1 MSAALESAVGVS
13 SAMGQTLQNAKIL
26 ARRDVCSMRED
37 GRTRVLHNAN
47 MAKTAD
53 EREPNHL
60 KAWREF
66 RHMTQEELAAKVGT
80 TGAVISL
87 LESGSRKLSPKW
99 LRALAPALD
108 TRPGYLLDH
117 DPNDVPTDV
126 MEIWGDI
133 SDEDKPAAIRALQ
146 GFRRTGTTG

>member
-1 MSAALESAVGVS
+1 MV
-13 SAMGQTLQNAKIL
+13 
-26 ARRDVCSMRED
+26 DVCNLRED
-37 GRTRVLHNAN
+37 RDRPILHNAN

-66 RHMTQEELAAKVGT
+66 RFMTQEELASKVGT

-99 LRALAPALD
+99 LRALAPALN
-108 TRPGYLLDH
+108 TRPGHLLDH
-117 DPNDVPTDV
+117 DPNDLPSDV
-126 MEIWGDI
+126 MDIWGDI
-133 SDEDKPAAIRALQ
+133 SDEDRPAAIRALQ
-146 GFRRTGTTG
+146 GFRRTGTEG